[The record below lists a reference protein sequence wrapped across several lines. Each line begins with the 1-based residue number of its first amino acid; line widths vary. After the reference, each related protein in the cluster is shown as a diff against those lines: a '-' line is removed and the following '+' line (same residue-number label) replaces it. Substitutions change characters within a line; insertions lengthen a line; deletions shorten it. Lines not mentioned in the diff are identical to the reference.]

1 MGFSLVAVSEGYSL
15 AVVFGLLIA
24 VVPLVA
30 AHNSRHGD
38 SVIVAHG
45 LSCFEACR
53 VFPEEG
59 IKPVSPAL
67 AAGFLSS
74 IPSGKSLFII
84 FYCYL

>member
-24 VVPLVA
+24 MVPLVA
-30 AHNSRHGD
+30 VHNSRHGD

-67 AAGFLSS
+67 AAGFLFS